1 MSRITYVN
9 GLYLDYHRAAVHVE
23 DRGYQFADGVY
34 EVVAINGGGMVDRVR
49 HLDRLE
55 RSLAALRIP
64 LPMSRP
70 ALTIVMN
77 QVLRR
82 NRLRD
87 GMLYI
92 QITRGVAPRDHVFP
106 GYLRPS
112 VVITARRHGRGNDA
126 LAEAGISV
134 ITIPDIRWKRCD
146 IKSVSLLPNVLGKQ
160 MARDAGAFEAWFLD
174 QDGFI
179 TEGTSTN
186 AWIIDGDK
194 RLITRQADHAILE
207 GVTRRAILDL
217 ARSQGLEVA
226 ERAFTRDQALKARE
240 AFLTSTTTFVLPVVR
255 IDDEAIGDGRPGRFS
270 RELRQAYIAHM
281 AGKGPEE
288 TREESSK
295 ERL

>member
-9 GLYLDYHRAAVHVE
+9 GLYLDHHRAAVHVE

-34 EVVAINGGGMVDRVR
+34 EVMAVNGGNLVDRGR

-82 NRLRD
+82 NRLKD

-92 QITRGVAPRDHVFP
+92 QITRGVAPREHVFP
-106 GYLRPS
+106 GHAQPS
-112 VVITARRHGRGNDA
+112 MVITARRLGRGNDA
-126 LAEAGISV
+126 LAEAGV
-134 ITIPDIRWKRCD
+134 GVVTTPDIRWKRCD

-174 QDGFI
+174 PDGVI
-179 TEGTSTN
+179 TEGASTN
-186 AWIIDGDK
+186 AWIIDGGG
-194 RLITRQADHAILE
+194 RLITHPADHGILE

-217 ARSQGLEVA
+217 ARSRGLEV
-226 ERAFTRDQALKARE
+226 EECAFTRDQALKARE

-255 IDDEAIGDGRPGRFS
+255 IDGQAIGDGRPGRFS

-281 AGKGPEE
+281 AADGQKDAPEE
-288 TREESSK
+288 T
-295 ERL
+295 L